1 MDTRAENQPT
11 ILDSI
16 KLLVSVGIL
25 LGSIVAYYYYAN
37 ESVLLRLIGVL
48 VGFALALWVA
58 FQSAQ
63 GRTLWAFIQ
72 GSRIELR
79 KVVWPSRE
87 ETIQTT
93 IVVFVFSAIM
103 STFFWLLDFFL
114 LWFTQFV
121 TGQGG

>member
-1 MDTRAENQPT
+1 MSTTEDNQPT
-11 ILDSI
+11 AFDTI
-16 KLLVSVGIL
+16 KLLLSIGIL

-48 VGFALALWVA
+48 VAFGFAVWVA

-63 GRTLWAFIQ
+63 GKTLWEFIQ
-72 GSRIELR
+72 GSRVELR
-79 KVVWPSRE
+79 KVVWPTRE
-87 ETIQTT
+87 ETVQTT
-93 IVVFVFSAIM
+93 LIVMVFAAVM

-114 LWFTQFV
+114 LWFTTLS